1 MRVPYE
7 PDIGPP
13 PFIINITNAALRR
26 PPTPQLLPYRLRGRD
41 PNAYGTDFVHLTA
54 S

>member
-1 MRVPYE
+1 MHVPYE

-13 PFIINITNAALRR
+13 PLIDNITYFALRR
-26 PPTPQLLPYRLRGRD
+26 PLSPQLLSYQLGGLD
-41 PNAYGTDFVHLTA
+41 PNARGMEYVHLTA

>member
-13 PFIINITNAALRR
+13 PLIINITNAALRR
-26 PPTPQLLPYRLRGRD
+26 PLSPQLLSYQLGGL
-41 PNAYGTDFVHLTA
+41 NACSMEFVHLMIF
-54 S
+54 